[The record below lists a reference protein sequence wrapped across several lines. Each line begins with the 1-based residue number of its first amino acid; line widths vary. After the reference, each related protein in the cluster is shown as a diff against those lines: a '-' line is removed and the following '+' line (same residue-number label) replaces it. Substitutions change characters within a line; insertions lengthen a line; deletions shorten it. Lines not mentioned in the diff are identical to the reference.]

1 VRARLAQHAPAAAQT
16 RHASIRHA
24 MKVAIVHDWLD
35 TWAGGEQCLEQ
46 ILLLYPQAELFALVD
61 FLPPVLRERIGGR
74 RARTSFL
81 QHVPLAH
88 RHFRKFL
95 PLFPR
100 AVESLDVAGC
110 DLVISTSHAVAK
122 GVRTHRRQL
131 HVCYCM
137 SPMRYAWDLRD
148 QYLAQA
154 GLDRGPAGWLAG
166 RVLDRIA
173 AWDRRT
179 CDRVD
184 DFVAISQYIR
194 DRIARCYG
202 RDAAVVYPPVTL
214 PPFDGRPGK
223 RERYVTVS
231 RLVPYKRIDLIARAF
246 SGTPGREL
254 VIVGD
259 GPERARIAAAA
270 GPNVRLLGQVGDA
283 ERDAILRDAR
293 AFLFAADED
302 FGIAPV
308 EAQAAGVPV
317 IAYGRG
323 GARETIRSLGEREPT
338 GVFFDEQSAEAIAAA
353 VRRFEANEAA
363 FDPLACRR
371 NAERFGTER
380 FRREFG
386 ALVAAR
392 YAAFRERCPA

>member
-1 VRARLAQHAPAAAQT
+1 V
-16 RHASIRHA
+16 ASPVIPNQGSHIYLPRKIA
-24 MKVAIVHDWLD
+24 LVHDWLS
-35 TWAGGEQCLEQ
+35 TWAGGEHCLEQ
-46 ILLLYPQAELFALVD
+46 ILALYPDAELFALVD
-61 FLPPVLRERIGGR
+61 FLPPALRERIGGR

-81 QHVPLAH
+81 QRLPFAR

-100 AVESLDVAGC
+100 AIESLDVAGF

-122 GVRTHRRQL
+122 GVRTHRGQL
-131 HVCYCM
+131 HVCYCL
-137 SPMRYAWDLRD
+137 SPIRYAWDLRD
-148 QYLAQA
+148 QYLAQV

-184 DFVAISQYIR
+184 DFVAISQHIR
-194 DRIARCYG
+194 ERIARCYG
-202 RDAAVVYPPVTL
+202 REAAVIYPPVTL

-231 RLVPYKRIDLIARAF
+231 RLVPYKRIDVLAAAFARL
-246 SGTPGREL
+246 PGREL
-254 VIVGD
+254 VIVGE

-270 GPNVRLLGQVGDA
+270 GPNVRLVGQVDDA

-293 AFLFAADED
+293 AFLFAAEED
-302 FGIAPV
+302 FGIAPL

-323 GARETIRSLGEREPT
+323 GATETIRGLDAPEPT
-338 GVFFDEQSAEAIAAA
+338 GVFFDAQTPEAIADA
-353 VRRFEANEAA
+353 VLRFEANEAA
-363 FDPLACRR
+363 FDAAACRR
-371 NAERFGTER
+371 NAERFGVER
-380 FRREFG
+380 FRREF
-386 ALVAAR
+386 ADHVAAR
-392 YAAFRERCPA
+392 YEAFRGRRPA